1 MCPGNSSPLFA
12 LVFLLALSLNANVLS
27 AHEDTLLDEMEP
39 VKEEDAGEYL
49 TKFGYTTPSQLNVK
63 TDGMAG
69 DLSNVFEMAV
79 KAFQEIAH
87 LPVTGVL
94 DIKTRKKMAEP
105 RCGMPDGV
113 EMLTEGGGAA
123 FKWKKTDLTYTFH
136 NFSPDLP
143 RNTAREAI
151 RKAFGIWGAVTPLNF
166 REVPTSQQADINIK
180 FASGMHDDPWPF
192 DKRGG
197 VLAHATM
204 PPSGMLHFDEAENW
218 VYMDAEKIRTHKFT
232 DLLPVAI
239 HEGGHALGLSHS
251 KAEESIMAPFYQE
264 QVDSQGNYI
273 YPELKPDDIRAIQA
287 IYGPRKGGRVN
298 QQQREEQDEEEQ
310 QRRTMHS
317 QNTAFGRGETDGGRG
332 SGTARTEEGRHQQRG
347 EGEEGPSLGRVLVN
361 KGKKALKEMFISW
374 LNNRRRR

>member
-1 MCPGNSSPLFA
+1 MCPGNLSPLFA
-12 LVFLLALSLNANVLS
+12 LLLLALSLNANVLS

-39 VKEEDAGEYL
+39 VKEDDAGEYL

-143 RNTAREAI
+143 RNTARE
-151 RKAFGIWGAVTPLNF
+151 
-166 REVPTSQQADINIK
+166 VPTSQQADINIK

-192 DKRGG
+192 DKRGALAFLQFDVPSPSHSSGG

-218 VYMDAEKIRTHKFT
+218 VYMDAEKIR
-232 DLLPVAI
+232 
-239 HEGGHALGLSHS
+239 
-251 KAEESIMAPFYQE
+251 
-264 QVDSQGNYI
+264 
-273 YPELKPDDIRAIQA
+273 
-287 IYGPRKGGRVN
+287 
-298 QQQREEQDEEEQ
+298 
-310 QRRTMHS
+310 
-317 QNTAFGRGETDGGRG
+317 
-332 SGTARTEEGRHQQRG
+332 
-347 EGEEGPSLGRVLVN
+347 
-361 KGKKALKEMFISW
+361 
-374 LNNRRRR
+374 